1 MPTQKGKKMPSAPN
15 MKNSKLRL
23 NGSINVTDQISVGFW
38 FNIDDQDLVNQLEK
52 YYAIANKSPSIQLQR
67 KEIDTYSTMGSAN
80 LFLPDEKK
88 AMFQSSSTPIG
99 DDDGFPGR

>member
-1 MPTQKGKKMPSAPN
+1 MLIRKGNKMASAPN

-23 NGSINVTDQISVGFW
+23 NGSINATDQISVGFW
-38 FNIDDQDLVNQLEK
+38 FNIDDQDLVDQLEK

-67 KEIDTYSTMGSAN
+67 KEIDTYTTMGSAN
-80 LFLPDEKK
+80 LFLPDERKT
-88 AMFQSSSTPIG
+88 MLQSNSTPIG